1 MKQGSPHVYCEYT
14 RGPLI
19 IQGNKNKKDLPPTDL
34 HQHPIKVKKSIK
46 EQNRNK
52 RNKK

>member
-1 MKQGSPHVYCEYT
+1 MKQGSPQVYCEYT

-19 IQGNKNKKDLPPTDL
+19 IQGNENKKDLPPTDL

-46 EQNRNK
+46 REKLKQ
-52 RNKK
+52 KK